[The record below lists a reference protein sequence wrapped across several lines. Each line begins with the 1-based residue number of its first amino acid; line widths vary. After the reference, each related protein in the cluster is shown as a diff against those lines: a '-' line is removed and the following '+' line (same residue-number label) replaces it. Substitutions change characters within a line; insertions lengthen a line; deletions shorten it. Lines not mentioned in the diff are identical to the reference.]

1 MAIRISWFLAVQ
13 NAQDLFQGVDDAAQ
27 KGGSAG
33 PFEPQYTGRSA
44 VVEINGSNRAR
55 DYGDYNVLFEG
66 REVLEEKSRTAT
78 TIKDVAR
85 MAGVSVATASYVVNE
100 TRNVRPETRHR
111 VLTAIQ
117 RLSYSPN
124 AAARNLA
131 AGRSFILGLIVSDIR
146 NPFFPEI
153 MTGFQEAAN
162 VCSMEAVIMN
172 TNYDAARTREAVNRL
187 TAMQAPGVAVMT
199 SQIDASVIS
208 LLPARGFPRSI
219 WT

>member
-1 MAIRISWFLAVQ
+1 M
-13 NAQDLFQGVDDAAQ
+13 
-27 KGGSAG
+27 
-33 PFEPQYTGRSA
+33 
-44 VVEINGSNRAR
+44 
-55 DYGDYNVLFEG
+55 
-66 REVLEEKSRTAT
+66 LEEKSRAAT
-78 TIKDVAR
+78 TIRDVAR
-85 MAGVSVATASYVVNE
+85 MDGVSVATVSYVVNE

-111 VLTAIQ
+111 VLAAIQ
-117 RLSYSPN
+117 RLGYSPN

-153 MTGFQEAAN
+153 ITGFQEAAN
-162 VCSMEAVIMN
+162 VCNMEAIILN

-187 TAMQAPGVAVMT
+187 TALQAPGVAVMT